1 MWTLIIA
8 SGLAALALS
17 FQGLAGLASLM
28 GIQPSALFPASVDVT
43 TTAATIAWLTGG
55 HASRAGRRLALAS
68 ITASV
73 AGNAV
78 YHFITSASGDAV
90 LASAVAAVPPIMLAS
105 VVHLGALLASP
116 PVAHQQAGDAGDK
129 AGEKLVASEDV
140 RQEPRQEIQPPLPQP
155 THSQIPAPD
164 LASRIASIRQAARD
178 AGERAPGRQ
187 ALASELGVTPHQ
199 VRTALEELAARGGDS
214 HQITQ
219 FPGGAHQEPR
229 QASQ

>member
-1 MWTLIIA
+1 MRPVMWTLIIA

-28 GIQPSALFPASVDVT
+28 GIQPAALYPIALDVG
-43 TTAATIAWLTGG
+43 TTASTIAWLAGG

-68 ITASV
+68 ISASV

-78 YHFITSASGDAV
+78 YHLITSASGDAV
-90 LASAVAAVPPIMLAS
+90 LASVVAAIPPIVLAS

-116 PVAHQQAGDAGDK
+116 PAAHQET
-129 AGEKLVASEDV
+129 GEKLVTSGDA
-140 RQEPRQEIQPPLPQP
+140 RREPHQEIQPPLPQP
-155 THSQIPAPD
+155 THSQTPAPD
-164 LASRIASIRQAARD
+164 LASRIASLRQAARD

-187 ALASELGVTPHQ
+187 ALARGLGVTPHQ
-199 VRTALEELAARGGDS
+199 VRVALEELAARGGDP
-214 HQITQ
+214 HQS
-219 FPGGAHQEPR
+219 PGDAHQEPR